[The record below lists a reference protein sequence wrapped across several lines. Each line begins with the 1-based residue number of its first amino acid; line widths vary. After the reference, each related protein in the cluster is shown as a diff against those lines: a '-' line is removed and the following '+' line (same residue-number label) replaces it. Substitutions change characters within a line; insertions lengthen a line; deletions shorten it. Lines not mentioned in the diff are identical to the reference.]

1 MNLLGTREPEIY
13 GSQTLDEVNARIT
26 ELAGELGLEVEFFQ
40 SNHEGALIDRIH
52 DARGDFDAIVINP
65 AGLTTTSVAL
75 RDAIASVKLPAVE
88 VHLSN
93 IHAREEFRRESVL
106 APVALGQIT
115 GFGAESYLLALRA
128 AAAYIEGKGKDG

>member
-13 GSQTLDEVNARIT
+13 GSQTLDEVNERIK

-65 AGLTTTSVAL
+65 AGLTSTSVAL

-115 GFGAESYLLALRA
+115 GFGVESYLLGLRA
-128 AAAYIEGKGKDG
+128 AASYIERKGKDG

>member
-13 GSQTLDEVNARIT
+13 GSQTLDEVNEKIK
-26 ELAGELGLEVEFFQ
+26 ELARELGLEIEFYQ

-115 GFGAESYLLALRA
+115 GFGAESYLLGLRA
-128 AAAYIEGKGKDG
+128 AASYIEGKGKDG

>member
-13 GSQTLDEVNARIT
+13 GSRTLDEVNESIRK
-26 ELAGELGLEVEFFQ
+26 LAGELGLEVEFFQ
-40 SNHEGALIDRIH
+40 SNHEGAIIDRLH
-52 DARGDFDAIVINP
+52 EALSSVDAVIINP

-75 RDAIASVKLPAVE
+75 RDAIISVKLPVVE

-93 IHAREEFRRESVL
+93 IHSREEFRKESLL

-115 GFGAESYLLALRA
+115 GFGADSYMLGLRAVASYL
-128 AAAYIEGKGKDG
+128 EGKGKDG